1 MGYTRRHSP
10 HFRLAP
16 FALRT
21 TGFLQTGQTSM
32 SSKSCEIIE
41 APLYS
46 EPCTANRVA
55 REFSPVSVGWLNLWF
70 SAFQDLLLSSLCDRI
85 AFRFTARPARWD
97 GSQDSRRY
105 QNSC

>member
-16 FALRT
+16 FAFRT

-46 EPCTANRVA
+46 EPCTVNRVA
-55 REFSPVSVGWLNLWF
+55 RKFRPGRVGWLNARF
-70 SAFQDLLLSSLCDRI
+70 SAFQDPLLSSRCDRI
-85 AFRFTARPARWD
+85 AFQFTAHWSEVD
-97 GSQDSRRY
+97 GS
-105 QNSC
+105 